1 MKHIYQ
7 GIFEKDGDYIGVRFP
22 DIPNCRTFG
31 KDYQEAALMGA
42 DALET
47 ILSAYFDEGIALPKA
62 HYDHK
67 APRGGSIAFFT
78 VDAPVDAP
86 DTMTVAAAANLL
98 GVSRRR
104 VNAMIENGSLA
115 AVKEGRDN
123 MVTIAS
129 VDARL
134 ASPRPAGRPRKAAI
148 TAR

>member
-1 MKHIYQ
+1 
-7 GIFEKDGDYIGVRFP
+7 
-22 DIPNCRTFG
+22 
-31 KDYQEAALMGA
+31 
-42 DALET
+42 
-47 ILSAYFDEGIALPKA
+47 
-62 HYDHK
+62 
-67 APRGGSIAFFT
+67 
-78 VDAPVDAP
+78 
-86 DTMTVAAAANLL
+86 MTVAAAANLL